1 MLGCEREHG
10 RKTALLEV
18 YRLSVDPEKEGLSS
32 NCSRVKNFDIL
43 ERFQKGR
50 EFFGTRRNK
59 RLPKSALFGNLLFL
73 FGAIRF
79 PVCSEETD
87 GQSILGVQFSQVGHN
102 NIGDIPRFCGKE
114 SEDSGNRIKRV
125 TEIGVEE
132 LLEAGVHFGHQTRRW
147 NPKMKRFIFDARN
160 GIHIID
166 LTKTIQHLREACRFL
181 TQTILADG
189 KVLFIGTKKQAQAAV
204 KETAGVANQPFV
216 TERWLGGTLTN
227 LKTVKKSL
235 KRLQEIEAM
244 EADGRMSGYGKKE
257 QAMLRREAARLHRNL
272 DGIRSMDDF
281 PQALF
286 IVDLK
291 REHNAVAEALRLK
304 IPIVAI
310 VDTNCDP
317 DQANYPI
324 PGNDDSIRSLRL
336 ILNTVSECLTKA
348 RSELES
354 AQARARAELA
364 KKREEE
370 AAAKAAAET
379 AKAAAAASAAS
390 AALAAASTDAPPM
403 PPRTPESPNP
413 NKGG

>member
-1 MLGCEREHG
+1 M
-10 RKTALLEV
+10 
-18 YRLSVDPEKEGLSS
+18 KE
-32 NCSRVKNFDIL
+32 
-43 ERFQKGR
+43 
-50 EFFGTRRNK
+50 
-59 RLPKSALFGNLLFL
+59 A
-73 FGAIRF
+73 
-79 PVCSEETD
+79 
-87 GQSILGVQFSQVGHN
+87 
-102 NIGDIPRFCGKE
+102 
-114 SEDSGNRIKRV
+114 EDSGNRMERV
-125 TEIGVEE
+125 TEIGVKE

-166 LTKTIQHLREACRFL
+166 LTKTILHLREACRFL
-181 TQTILADG
+181 TQTILSDG
-189 KVLFIGTKKQAQAAV
+189 KVLFVGTKKQAQAAV
-204 KETAGVANQPFV
+204 KETAGVAGQPFV

-272 DGIRSMDDF
+272 DGIRSMEDF

-291 REHNAVAEALRLK
+291 REHNALAEALRLK
-304 IPIVAI
+304 IPIVAV

-317 DQANYPI
+317 DQVNYPI
-324 PGNDDSIRSLRL
+324 PGSDDSIRSLRL
-336 ILNTVSECLTKA
+336 ILNTVSECLIQA
-348 RSELES
+348 RSEFES

-364 KKREEE
+364 RKQEEE
-370 AAAKAAAET
+370 AAAKAAAAT

-390 AALAAASTDAPPM
+390 AALAAAATDDAPPM
-403 PPRTPESPNP
+403 PPKTPESPGAP
-413 NKGG
+413 NRDS

>member
-1 MLGCEREHG
+1 ML
-10 RKTALLEV
+10 
-18 YRLSVDPEKEGLSS
+18 
-32 NCSRVKNFDIL
+32 
-43 ERFQKGR
+43 
-50 EFFGTRRNK
+50 RRDW
-59 RLPKSALFGNLLFL
+59 
-73 FGAIRF
+73 
-79 PVCSEETD
+79 D
-87 GQSILGVQFSQVGHN
+87 GQSILGIQFSQVGHN
-102 NIGDIPRFCGKE
+102 NIGDIPSFCGREFCVKE
-114 SEDSGNRIKRV
+114 AEDSGNRMERV
-125 TEIGVEE
+125 TEIDIKE

-160 GIHIID
+160 GIHVID
-166 LTKTIQHLREACRFL
+166 LTKTIQHLREACSFL
-181 TQTILADG
+181 TQTILANG
-189 KVLFIGTKKQAQAAV
+189 KVLFVGTKKQAQAAV

-257 QAMLRREAARLHRNL
+257 QAMLRREAGRLHRNL

-304 IPIVAI
+304 IPIVAV

-324 PGNDDSIRSLRL
+324 PANDDSIRSLRL
-336 ILNTVSECLTKA
+336 ILNTVSECLAKA
-348 RSELES
+348 RSEFES

-364 KKREEE
+364 RKQEEE

-390 AALAAASTDAPPM
+390 AALAAAATDAPPM
-403 PPRTPESPNP
+403 PPKTPEPPTQTNRDS
-413 NKGG
+413 

>member
-1 MLGCEREHG
+1 M
-10 RKTALLEV
+10 
-18 YRLSVDPEKEGLSS
+18 
-32 NCSRVKNFDIL
+32 
-43 ERFQKGR
+43 
-50 EFFGTRRNK
+50 
-59 RLPKSALFGNLLFL
+59 
-73 FGAIRF
+73 
-79 PVCSEETD
+79 
-87 GQSILGVQFSQVGHN
+87 
-102 NIGDIPRFCGKE
+102 KE
-114 SEDSGNRIKRV
+114 SEDSGNRIERV
-125 TEIGVEE
+125 TEIGVKE

-166 LTKTIQHLREACRFL
+166 LTKTIQHLREACGFL
-181 TQTILADG
+181 AQTIQAEG
-189 KVLFIGTKKQAQAAV
+189 RVLFVGTKKQAQSAV
-204 KETAGVANQPFV
+204 KETAGVAGQPFV

-244 EADGRMSGYGKKE
+244 EAGGKMSSYGKKE

-324 PGNDDSIRSLRL
+324 PGNDDSIRSLRI
-336 ILNTVSECLTKA
+336 ILNTVSECL
-348 RSELES
+348 

-364 KKREEE
+364 RKQQEE
-370 AAAKAAAET
+370 AA

-390 AALAAASTDAPPM
+390 AALAAAATDAPPT
-403 PPRTPESPNP
+403 PPKTPEPPAGQNRDS
-413 NKGG
+413 

>member
-1 MLGCEREHG
+1 ME
-10 RKTALLEV
+10 
-18 YRLSVDPEKEGLSS
+18 
-32 NCSRVKNFDIL
+32 
-43 ERFQKGR
+43 
-50 EFFGTRRNK
+50 
-59 RLPKSALFGNLLFL
+59 
-73 FGAIRF
+73 
-79 PVCSEETD
+79 
-87 GQSILGVQFSQVGHN
+87 
-102 NIGDIPRFCGKE
+102 
-114 SEDSGNRIKRV
+114 RV
-125 TEIGVEE
+125 TEIGIKE

-147 NPKMKRFIFDARN
+147 NPKMKRFIFGARD

-166 LTKTIQHLREACRFL
+166 LTKTIPHLRGACHFL
-181 TQTILADG
+181 AQTIQAEG
-189 KVLFIGTKKQAQAAV
+189 KVLFVGTKKQAQAAV
-204 KETAGVANQPFV
+204 KETAGVSGQPFV

-244 EADGRMSGYGKKE
+244 ETDGRMAGYGKKE
-257 QAMLRREAARLHRNL
+257 QAMLRREEARLHRNL

-291 REHNAVAEALRLK
+291 REHNAVAEARRLK

-317 DQANYPI
+317 DEVTYPI

-336 ILNTVSECLTKA
+336 ILNAVSVCLVQA

-354 AQARARAELA
+354 AQARARAEIA
-364 KKREEE
+364 RKQEEE

-379 AKAAAAASAAS
+379 AKAAAAAAEAS
-390 AALAAASTDAPPM
+390 AALAAAATDAPPM
-403 PPRTPESPNP
+403 PTRTPESSDP
-413 NKGG
+413 NKGS